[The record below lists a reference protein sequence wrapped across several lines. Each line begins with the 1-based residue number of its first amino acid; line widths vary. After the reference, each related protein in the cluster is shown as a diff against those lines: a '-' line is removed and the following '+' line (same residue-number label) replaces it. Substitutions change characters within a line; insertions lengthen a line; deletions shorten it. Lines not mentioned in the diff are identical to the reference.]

1 MPSTKVSNRSGIRIH
16 TFTRYEAQN
25 YADLS
30 YLFCNITGGDPLPNT
45 VDSTGTPVTEK
56 FTGSRYMTFDPGFQ
70 KMRIDVELA
79 GEQDSDTI
87 VTVQDF
93 LEHALADCV
102 AAGFDSYMAV
112 FSSHGGG
119 FAGYGGDENKGRRG
133 LLQTNQNIVQAIS
146 SALANT
152 PGAPAKLDVIGF
164 DACLMQAVGA
174 ADDYKGVTNY
184 ILASEAVEPGHGWAY
199 NVLPSDSAS
208 STALDFAKQ
217 ILRFFISETQ
227 GGNSHR
233 APKTLA
239 ILNTDKFAT
248 FIEAFE
254 SLSADLLDNIATDVS
269 LHTFVSRARA
279 ASVAFEGIVDV
290 VGAQWPSG
298 LDIGSFLENFQSLC
312 NPTGTLGT
320 DLQTALNAYN
330 DMFEE
335 VGIGEGTAAGSGMH
349 ITWPAQ
355 SEFDAEEP
363 LWDQVLFQNPF
374 YSTDIIPN
382 FKVRR
387 A

>member
-1 MPSTKVSNRSGIRIH
+1 MTDI
-16 TFTRYEAQN
+16 
-25 YADLS
+25 
-30 YLFCNITGGDPLPNT
+30 
-45 VDSTGTPVTEK
+45 

-70 KMRIDVELA
+70 KMRIDVELV
-79 GEQDSDTI
+79 GEQDSDSI
-87 VTVQDF
+87 GTVQDF

-102 AAGFDSYMAV
+102 ADGFDSFMAV

-133 LLQTNQNIVQAIS
+133 LLQTNQDVVEAIT

-199 NVLPSDSAS
+199 NVLPSESAS
-208 STALDFAKQ
+208 SALDFSKQ
-217 ILRFFISETQ
+217 ILKFFISETQ
-227 GGNSHR
+227 GGSSHR
-233 APKTLA
+233 SPKTMA

-254 SLSADLLDNIATDVS
+254 SLSADMLANLVAGDVS
-269 LHTFVSRARA
+269 LHTFISRARA

-290 VGAQWPSG
+290 VGAEWPSG
-298 LDIGSFLENFQSLC
+298 LDIGSFFENFQSLC

-320 DLQTALNAYN
+320 DLQTAINAYN

-335 VGIGEGTAAGSGMH
+335 VGIGEGTAAGTGMH

-363 LWDQVLFQNPF
+363 LWDQVLFVNEF
-374 YSTDIIPN
+374 YSTEIIPN
-382 FKVRR
+382 FKVCFV
-387 A
+387 